1 MHRLTFLSGDGLRHR
16 ALRGTAVTL
25 GGVGGQQFLRL
36 ASNLILTRLMF
47 PEAFGLMALIQ
58 TFMVGLQMF
67 SDIGIGP
74 SIIQNRRG
82 EDPDFLNTA
91 WTIQIIRGTILWLL
105 SCALAW
111 PLARFYD
118 EPQIFWLMPVVGLSA
133 LITGFRSTKNAVANR
148 NMQLGLQTAIALASQ
163 AAGLVVMI
171 VLAWM
176 TSSVWS
182 LVIGGLVSGFL
193 SVWAERRFLPG
204 MTNAFRWER
213 GAARDLIGFGKFI
226 FISSLAGFFV
236 NQGEK
241 IVLGKLVSLA
251 DLGIYNIGFF
261 MASFPA
267 MLGSMIAGRILFP
280 LYREIRPSES
290 LPNRRKI
297 RRARNLLTGSM
308 IALFGTLAISG
319 NFLIGFLYDPRYAA
333 AGPMLIIMAIM
344 QIPAALTMGNA
355 QLLLAEGDSR
365 RFSHLT
371 LIQAGLNFI
380 LLFGGFWLIGMAG
393 VLLIRGL
400 SIIGIYP
407 LQQIYLSRYHGTD
420 LRRDAVFL
428 LIGAL
433 FSAIAIWVNWDVL
446 AEFGRVSVSLA
457 PAVTGNW
464 YPKNLFGG

>member
-1 MHRLTFLSGDGLRHR
+1 M
-16 ALRGTAVTL
+16 TL

-182 LVIGGLVSGFL
+182 LVIGGLVSG
-193 SVWAERRFLPG
+193 SV
-204 MTNAFRWER
+204 
-213 GAARDLIGFGKFI
+213 FG
-226 FISSLAGFFV
+226 V
-236 NQGEK
+236 
-241 IVLGKLVSLA
+241 
-251 DLGIYNIGFF
+251 
-261 MASFPA
+261 
-267 MLGSMIAGRILFP
+267 
-280 LYREIRPSES
+280 
-290 LPNRRKI
+290 
-297 RRARNLLTGSM
+297 
-308 IALFGTLAISG
+308 LFGWLANSTQ
-319 NFLIGFLYDPRYAA
+319 DK
-333 AGPMLIIMAIM
+333 
-344 QIPAALTMGNA
+344 T
-355 QLLLAEGDSR
+355 GD
-365 RFSHLT
+365 L
-371 LIQAGLNFI
+371 
-380 LLFGGFWLIGMAG
+380 
-393 VLLIRGL
+393 
-400 SIIGIYP
+400 
-407 LQQIYLSRYHGTD
+407 
-420 LRRDAVFL
+420 
-428 LIGAL
+428 
-433 FSAIAIWVNWDVL
+433 
-446 AEFGRVSVSLA
+446 
-457 PAVTGNW
+457 
-464 YPKNLFGG
+464 

>member
-1 MHRLTFLSGDGLRHR
+1 M
-16 ALRGTAVTL
+16 TL

>member
-1 MHRLTFLSGDGLRHR
+1 
-16 ALRGTAVTL
+16 
-25 GGVGGQQFLRL
+25 
-36 ASNLILTRLMF
+36 
-47 PEAFGLMALIQ
+47 
-58 TFMVGLQMF
+58 
-67 SDIGIGP
+67 
-74 SIIQNRRG
+74 
-82 EDPDFLNTA
+82 
-91 WTIQIIRGTILWLL
+91 
-105 SCALAW
+105 
-111 PLARFYD
+111 
-118 EPQIFWLMPVVGLSA
+118 
-133 LITGFRSTKNAVANR
+133 
-148 NMQLGLQTAIALASQ
+148 
-163 AAGLVVMI
+163 
-171 VLAWM
+171 
-176 TSSVWS
+176 
-182 LVIGGLVSGFL
+182 
-193 SVWAERRFLPG
+193 
-204 MTNAFRWER
+204 
-213 GAARDLIGFGKFI
+213 
-226 FISSLAGFFV
+226 
-236 NQGEK
+236 
-241 IVLGKLVSLA
+241 A

-261 MASFPA
+261 MASFPT

>member
-1 MHRLTFLSGDGLRHR
+1 M
-16 ALRGTAVTL
+16 TL

-133 LITGFRSTKNAVANR
+133 LITGFRSTKSAVANR

-226 FISSLAGFFV
+226 FISTLAGFFV

-261 MASFPA
+261 MASFPT

>member
-1 MHRLTFLSGDGLRHR
+1 M
-16 ALRGTAVTL
+16 TL

-133 LITGFRSTKNAVANR
+133 LITGFRSTKSAVANR

-261 MASFPA
+261 MASFPT

>member
-1 MHRLTFLSGDGLRHR
+1 LSGDGLRHR

-193 SVWAERRFLPG
+193 SVWAGHRFLPG
-204 MTNAFRWER
+204 MSNTFRWER
-213 GAARDLIGFGKFI
+213 GAVRDLIGFGKFI
-226 FISSLAGFFV
+226 FISTLAGFFV

-241 IVLGKLVSLA
+241 VVLGKLVSLA

-261 MASFPA
+261 MASFPT

>member
-1 MHRLTFLSGDGLRHR
+1 M
-16 ALRGTAVTL
+16 TL

-226 FISSLAGFFV
+226 FISTLAGFFV

-241 IVLGKLVSLA
+241 VVLGKLVSLA

-261 MASFPA
+261 MASFPT

>member
-1 MHRLTFLSGDGLRHR
+1 M
-16 ALRGTAVTL
+16 TL

-241 IVLGKLVSLA
+241 VVLGKLVSLA

-261 MASFPA
+261 MASFPT